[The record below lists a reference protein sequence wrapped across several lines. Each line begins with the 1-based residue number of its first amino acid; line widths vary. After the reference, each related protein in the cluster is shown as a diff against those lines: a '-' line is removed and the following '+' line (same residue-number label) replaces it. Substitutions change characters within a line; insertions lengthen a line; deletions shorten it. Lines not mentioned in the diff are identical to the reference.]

1 MEICVWLR
9 ELKLGLCDN
18 LKGWK
23 EWEAGGR
30 LKKEV
35 IMTNSYDVWQKS
47 NQYCKAI
54 ILQLKINLKNII
66 SSQVNDSL
74 NLCENYF

>member
-1 MEICVWLR
+1 
-9 ELKLGLCDN
+9 
-18 LKGWK
+18 
-23 EWEAGGR
+23 
-30 LKKEV
+30 
-35 IMTNSYDVWQKS
+35 MTNSYDVWQKS